1 MIFSAKDIKL
11 GTIDVKK
18 LILGKRTLWERGKY
32 LDIEPSDIWLQM
44 SNGNQANVEVFSN
57 VEWKTN

>member
-1 MIFSAKDIKL
+1 MIFNAKDIKI
-11 GTIDVKK
+11 GAIDVQKLVIGKK
-18 LILGKRTLWERGKY
+18 TLWERGKY
-32 LDIEPSDIWLQM
+32 LDIVPSNIWLQM

>member
-32 LDIEPSDIWLQM
+32 LDIDPSNIWLQM

>member
-32 LDIEPSDIWLQM
+32 LDIDPSSIWLQM
-44 SNGNQANVEVFSN
+44 SNGNQANVDVFSN

>member
-1 MIFSAKDIKL
+1 MIFSGKDIKL

-32 LDIEPSDIWLQM
+32 LDIDPSNIWLQM